1 MTEIILAASSWR
13 TRPSR
18 PLASARS
25 RGSACGPR
33 GGRRSAS
40 TSTAYNQANLSTGGK
55 NFARN
60 QSKNSAASN
69 ARPCQGAPLSPNV
82 AAMRAKRAAVAHVN
96 PRCRFASQTR
106 QGRRDSQ
113 AGRRAC
119 QRRARCSHPAGEPKA
134 ERPQFGPSA
143 DLLQVRSA
151 DRRAGWEALR
161 PDHHGNLRRQD
172 HLLAA
177 RSICPTADGFYA
189 AFPAGFVAQ
198 DPADRS

>member
-82 AAMRAKRAAVAHVN
+82 AAMRAKRAQSLTLILAAASLHRPAKGVVTVKPEGERVNEGLDAHI
-96 PRCRFASQTR
+96 
-106 QGRRDSQ
+106 
-113 AGRRAC
+113 
-119 QRRARCSHPAGEPKA
+119 
-134 ERPQFGPSA
+134 
-143 DLLQVRSA
+143 LQVNLKQSGRNSVHLPISYRFDPPIVVPDGKLSA
-151 DRRAGWEALR
+151 LIITE
-161 PDHHGNLRRQD
+161 
-172 HLLAA
+172 
-177 RSICPTADGFYA
+177 TYA
-189 AFPAGFVAQ
+189 AKITSWLLEAYARLPTVSTPTSRLA
-198 DPADRS
+198 S